1 MRIALVTNK
10 RYPNPRG
17 SSGGLEHLRE
27 ELLMRGHKVF
37 VFASTQKD
45 GGRQEGQI
53 YRFRVTELFG
63 KRCVWNSWQVVHK
76 LSSLEIDIV
85 HTQQYDGL
93 GKVAKDWALRENIP
107 WIQTVSDTV
116 SVRKGKSIKENPS
129 VIITPAKAL
138 KKMLEEQSFVGEN
151 IAVIPSGVEPR
162 LFEGANGLSIRRKW
176 DIPSNA
182 KVLLS
187 VSRITQEK
195 NSQFLFQSLL
205 SLIKRR
211 EDVYLFCVGGGDLL
225 EFFRTEILA
234 KGLQDRV
241 FFTEEVSKYEM
252 KHYYDA
258 GDIFVYV
265 SKEDFRATVVAEAMC
280 AKLPVVAV
288 RSGGSQERIIDGV
301 TGFLTKDLDKENEF
315 SRKVEYLLENEEVA
329 CTFGIAGYRHMMKEY
344 TNALCVDALL
354 GVYEYALKK
363 NKKFSSGEKKFL

>member
-17 SSGGLEHLRE
+17 SSGGLENLRE

-37 VFASTQKD
+37 VFASAQRN

-53 YRFRVTELFG
+53 YRFGVTELFG
-63 KRCVWNSWQVVHK
+63 KRYVWNSWQVAHK
-76 LSSLEIDIV
+76 LDSLEVDIV

-93 GKVAKDWALRENIP
+93 GKVAKDWALRQNVP
-107 WIQTVSDTV
+107 WIQTVSDTI
-116 SVRKGKSIKENPS
+116 SVKKALGVREKPS
-129 VIITPAKAL
+129 VIIAPAKAL
-138 KKMLEEQSFVGEN
+138 KKMLEEQAFPSEN
-151 IAVIPSGVEPR
+151 IVVIPSGVDPKM
-162 LFEGANGLSIRRKW
+162 FEGANGASIRRKW
-176 DIPSNA
+176 DIPPHA

-205 SLIKRR
+205 ALIQRR
-211 EDVYLFCVGGGDLL
+211 EDIYLFCVGGGDLL

-234 KGLQDRV
+234 KGLQNRV

-288 RSGGSQERIIDGV
+288 RSGGSQERVIDGA
-301 TGFLTKDLDKENEF
+301 TGFLTGDFNTKKNEF
-315 SRKVEYLLENEEVA
+315 SDKVEYLLENEEVA
-329 CTFGIAGYRHMMKEY
+329 HNLGMSGHQYMMREY

-354 GVYEYALKK
+354 SVYEYTL
-363 NKKFSSGEKKFL
+363 NKK

>member
-17 SSGGLEHLRE
+17 SSGGLESLRE

-53 YRFRVTELFG
+53 YRFGVTELFG
-63 KRCVWNSWQVVHK
+63 KRLVWNSWQVAHK

-93 GKVAKDWALRENIP
+93 GKIAKDWALREGIP
-107 WIQTVSDTV
+107 WIQTVSDRI
-116 SVRKGKSIKENPS
+116 SVRKSQHIKEKPS
-129 VIITPAKAL
+129 IIITPAKAL
-138 KKMLEEQSFVGEN
+138 KKMLEEQSFQGED
-151 IAVIPSGVEPR
+151 IVVIPSGVDPR
-162 LFEGANGLSIRRKW
+162 IFEGANGLAIRRKW
-176 DIPSNA
+176 DIPSHA

-187 VSRITQEK
+187 VSRISQEK

-205 SLIKRR
+205 TLIKRR
-211 EDVYLFCVGGGDLL
+211 EDLYLFCVGGGDLL

-234 KGLQDRV
+234 RGLQNRV

-258 GDIFVYV
+258 GDVFVYV

-301 TGFLTKDLDKENEF
+301 TGFLTKEFDEKNEF
-315 SRKVEYLLENEEVA
+315 SDKIEYLLENEEVSNA
-329 CTFGIAGYRHMMKEY
+329 FGRAGRRHMMREY
-344 TNALCVDALL
+344 TNSLCTDALL
-354 GVYEYALKK
+354 AVYEYALNKKK
-363 NKKFSSGEKKFL
+363 NKERPFN

>member
-17 SSGGLEHLRE
+17 SSGGLESLRE

-37 VFASTQKD
+37 VFASTQKN

-63 KRCVWNSWQVVHK
+63 KRLVWNSWQVVQK
-76 LSSLEIDIV
+76 LSSLEVDMV

-93 GKVAKDWALRENIP
+93 GKVAKDWALREDVP
-107 WIQTVSDTV
+107 WIQTVSDV
-116 SVRKGKSIKENPS
+116 ISVRKGKSIKEKPS
-129 VIITPAKAL
+129 IIITPAKAL
-138 KKMLEEQSFVGEN
+138 KRMLEEQSFRGED
-151 IAVIPSGVEPR
+151 IAVIPSGVDPKI
-162 LFEGANGLSIRRKW
+162 FEGADGLSIRRKW
-176 DIPSNA
+176 DIPSDA

-211 EDVYLFCVGGGDLL
+211 EDIYLFCVGGGDLL

-234 KGLQDRV
+234 RNLQNRI

-258 GDIFVYV
+258 GDVFVYV

-288 RSGGSQERIIDGV
+288 RSGGSQERVIDGV
-301 TGFLTKDLDKENEF
+301 TGFLTEDFDKKNEF
-315 SRKVEYLLENEEVA
+315 SNKVEYLLENKEIA
-329 CTFGIAGYRHMMKEY
+329 RTFGEAGYSHMIKEY

-354 GVYEYALKK
+354 SVYEHAL
-363 NKKFSSGEKKFL
+363 NKKKSK